1 MLASA
6 ESGSPTAH
14 LKAPAE
20 MARLFRDYPEALTR
34 TVEIADR
41 CRFSLSE
48 LRYQYPDEADVPG
61 ETPQQALV
69 RAVRDSIP
77 LRYPN
82 GLPPDVAKQLRHEL
96 KLIEGLELRA
106 LLPDRELHRPPRAV
120 EGHPVPGARL
130 RRQLGGLLRA
140 GRHLHRPGAVGPA
153 VRALRVGRAPGAA
166 GHRRRLRERA
176 ARGGDPVGLRALRP
190 RAERGAD
197 ADVASAERQ
206 LAAAQQE
213 LQAALQE
220 QSALASVSDQVCM
233 RASHSGLRI
242 APSCCAQHW
251 ACRLESAC
259 SKSRRPELMA
269 LMCAVPVQDVER
281 VESAKAG
288 AVAAVGGLLGSLPYL
303 ATAGHG
309 VASTVVSAGQ
319 IFASCLLFGVT
330 FRYVLAA
337 GNDNVQLKGGVVA
350 AFGLVCAAG
359 QQASHISSCLNVWP
373 ALGFVRVPSIPSAW
387 DSHIILWRYSAAS
400 LQHAAD
406 HADCAMPAD
415 DSPLLCRCGGW
426 RTLTRCRAAPP
437 ARAARLSP
445 PLWPGLPPWPRERA
459 C

>member
-1 MLASA
+1 MHHSKDAYPGQTCLCFIQFWPNTGQHAPC
-6 ESGSPTAH
+6 SGTLTA
-14 LKAPAE
+14 
-20 MARLFRDYPEALTR
+20 R
-34 TVEIADR
+34 R
-41 CRFSLSE
+41 CSSREGDSDG
-48 LRYQYPDEADVPG
+48 RM
-61 ETPQQALV
+61 QAQ
-69 RAVRDSIP
+69 RA
-77 LRYPN
+77 
-82 GLPPDVAKQLRHEL
+82 
-96 KLIEGLELRA
+96 
-106 LLPDRELHRPPRAV
+106 
-120 EGHPVPGARL
+120 
-130 RRQLGGLLRA
+130 
-140 GRHLHRPGAVGPA
+140 
-153 VRALRVGRAPGAA
+153 
-166 GHRRRLRERA
+166 
-176 ARGGDPVGLRALRP
+176 
-190 RAERGAD
+190 AERGAD

-220 QSALASVSDQVCM
+220 QSALASVSNQVCM
-233 RASHSGLRI
+233 CASHSGLRI

-259 SKSRRPELMA
+259 SKSFRPQLMA
-269 LMCAVPVQDVER
+269 LMCAVPMQDVER
-281 VESAKAG
+281 IESAKAG

-309 VASTVVSAGQ
+309 VASTIVSAGQ

-373 ALGFVRVPSIPSAW
+373 ALGFVRVPLIPSAW
-387 DSHIILWRYSAAS
+387 ESHIILWRYSAAS